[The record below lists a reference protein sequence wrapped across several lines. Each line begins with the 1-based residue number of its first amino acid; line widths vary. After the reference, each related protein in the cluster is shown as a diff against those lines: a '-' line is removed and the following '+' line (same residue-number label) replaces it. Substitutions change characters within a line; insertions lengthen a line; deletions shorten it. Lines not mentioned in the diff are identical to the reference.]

1 MSDSTVAILGA
12 GALGAAYA
20 SRFYQASPTGVS
32 FIASGDRAD
41 RLRHNGVVVNGQHF
55 TIPVT
60 DPATP
65 GTPPALILVAL
76 KHQHLAGALDDLARC
91 VGPDTLIISVM
102 NGLDSEQIIAEAVGV
117 DRVLYAIAVGIDAL
131 REDNRVRYSTIGR
144 ITFGEA
150 ENHTPSERVRRV
162 AAILGR
168 AGIPHD
174 TPPDMLRSLWWK
186 FMINVGINQPS
197 AVLRAPYHVFHTSS
211 HAQAIMEAAMR
222 EVIALAQAM
231 GIGLTSADL
240 DAWYPV
246 LHTLHPTGKTSMLQD
261 VENCRPTEV
270 DIFAGKVLQLSAQTG
285 IPTPVNEF
293 LFHAIK
299 VIEATYPAA
308 PAG

>member
-1 MSDSTVAILGA
+1 MVHQGVFRMSDSTVAILGA

-174 TPPDMLRSLWWK
+174 TPPDMLRS
-186 FMINVGINQPS
+186 
-197 AVLRAPYHVFHTSS
+197 
-211 HAQAIMEAAMR
+211 
-222 EVIALAQAM
+222 
-231 GIGLTSADL
+231 
-240 DAWYPV
+240 
-246 LHTLHPTGKTSMLQD
+246 
-261 VENCRPTEV
+261 
-270 DIFAGKVLQLSAQTG
+270 
-285 IPTPVNEF
+285 
-293 LFHAIK
+293 
-299 VIEATYPAA
+299 
-308 PAG
+308 